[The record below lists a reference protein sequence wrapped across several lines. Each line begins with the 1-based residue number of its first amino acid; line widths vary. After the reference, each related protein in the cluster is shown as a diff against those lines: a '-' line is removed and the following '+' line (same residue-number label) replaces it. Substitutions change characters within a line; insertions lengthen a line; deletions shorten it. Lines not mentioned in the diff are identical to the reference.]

1 MMNMF
6 LKEDIKNIKVEI
18 LLNDLVHLQEI
29 AKLYYVVSN
38 ERDTIQKQN
47 IELKNEIENLK
58 IIMSK
63 NNINDFNVERNDF
76 RESIS
81 RNDFQISAEA
91 EIK

>member
-1 MMNMF
+1 MCF
-6 LKEDIKNIKVEI
+6 KEDIKNIKVEI
-18 LLNDLVHLQEI
+18 SLNDLVNLQEI
-29 AKLYYVVSN
+29 AKLYFIVSN
-38 ERDTIQKQN
+38 ERDAIQKQN

-63 NNINDFNVERNDF
+63 NDINDFNVE
-76 RESIS
+76 